1 MLAGS
6 AAVVQVNTE
15 ENPRLALRFAV
26 TGIPVVHLL
35 HKGKSVDQ
43 LSGAQPTESMV
54 TWFRLKERD

>member
-1 MLAGS
+1 
-6 AAVVQVNTE
+6 VVQVNTE